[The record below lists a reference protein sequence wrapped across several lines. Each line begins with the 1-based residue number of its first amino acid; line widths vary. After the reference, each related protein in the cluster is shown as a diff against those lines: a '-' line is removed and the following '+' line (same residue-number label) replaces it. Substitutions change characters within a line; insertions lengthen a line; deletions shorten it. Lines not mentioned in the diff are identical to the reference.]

1 MLQGCKVRFS
11 HFDLI
16 PHMGAGLAQADESI
30 CIRGVS

>member
-1 MLQGCKVRFS
+1 MLQGSKVRFS

-16 PHMGAGLAQADESI
+16 PPVGVGLAQADENI